1 MFTLHNPSVMPFLQ
15 YADKRDLREK
25 IFKAYTNRGNN
36 NNEND
41 NKEVVKQLVTARLE
55 KARLMGYEDY
65 AAFVLEENMA
75 KNEKNV
81 YDLLDKIWPSALAK
95 AKEELAD
102 INAEIKK
109 EGGNYEAR
117 AGTGVII
124 SRKPRK
130 RNITWTR
137 TRCVLILSWDMY
149 VRASSM

>member
-1 MFTLHNPSVMPFLQ
+1 MPFLQ

-41 NKEVVKQLVTARLE
+41 NKEVVKQLVAARLE

-81 YDLLDKIWPSALAK
+81 YDLLDKSGHLLGESERGIGRYQRR
-95 AKEELAD
+95 D
-102 INAEIKK
+102 Q
-109 EGGNYEAR
+109 EGR
-117 AGTGVII
+117 
-124 SRKPRK
+124 R
-130 RNITWTR
+130 
-137 TRCVLILSWDMY
+137 
-149 VRASSM
+149 

>member
-1 MFTLHNPSVMPFLQ
+1 MPFLQ

-41 NKEVVKQLVTARLE
+41 NKEVVKQLVAARLE

-102 INAEIKK
+102 INAGSRRKAVITRP
-109 EGGNYEAR
+109 R